1 MQKQQSKQNSS
12 ILDNHNYNYDND
24 NNGVNWDDKLNKGN
38 SKQKETIVYLNNIS
52 FR

>member
-1 MQKQQSKQNSS
+1 MQKQQSKQNSN
-12 ILDNHNYNYDND
+12 ILDNHNYNYDN
-24 NNGVNWDDKLNKGN
+24 NGVNWDDELSRGN